1 MSLRDAYIVKGSE
14 GEHRNDNDYY
24 PTPPIGTLTLLKNYP
39 VPERLWE
46 PAAGRGHIAK
56 ELIRNG
62 HKVVATD
69 LFEYDDPL
77 VDIETGVDFMTAE
90 RRDVDGV
97 ITNPPFKHSLPEKF
111 IRRMLEV
118 HKYPFVAVF
127 CRLTFMESISRY
139 DLFTDHPPARIL
151 VLSGRVN
158 CHEDYFDQNNGL
170 GGMVAYAWFVWD
182 DLMTLTKGTTKWVK
196 PSDHVKDL

>member
-1 MSLRDAYIVKGSE
+1 MSLRDAYIVKGSK
-14 GEHRNDNDYY
+14 GDHRNTNDYY
-24 PTPPIGTLTLLKNYP
+24 PTPAIGTLSLLKNHK
-39 VPERLWE
+39 VPKKLWE

-62 HKVVATD
+62 HEVIATD
-69 LFEYDDPL
+69 LYGYDNPF
-77 VDIETGVDFMTAE
+77 VDIETGVDFLTAE
-90 RRDVDGV
+90 RKDVDGV
-97 ITNPPFKHSLPEKF
+97 ITNPPFKSNLPEKF

-127 CRLTFMESISRY
+127 CRLTFMESSSRY
-139 DLFTDHPPARIL
+139 ELFTDHPPARIY

-158 CHEDYFDQNNGL
+158 CNEKYFDQNNGL

-182 DLMTLTKGTTKWVK
+182 DTFKTTKGITKWVR
-196 PSDHVKDL
+196 PSDYIKDL